1 MNLFVWNAQG
11 CGNSSFIRTTKQYVR
26 DHRPDI
32 CVFVETRIS
41 HRQADLVISS
51 LGFPNSHRV
60 EAQGFSGG
68 IWLCWFDHVQISI
81 LSCHFQFIHCSISL
95 PGSGDSFV
103 ATFVYTSPS
112 RRYRYDLWKHL
123 KSLSAT
129 VTRPWIVLGDFN
141 ATLSLVDRQG
151 CSINSPDQSFQ
162 DMVLHCGLH
171 DLGYSDPHFTW
182 SRGSRSAR
190 LDRSF
195 GNSLWF
201 ERYPHFFLHHLLRMK
216 SDHRPIFLTSND
228 HSVPRRDRDF
238 KYFSG
243 WSLHPDFK
251 RLVRESWDSIA
262 PITDSIKLFSEAAT
276 KWNVEA
282 KIRTRRKAVMSLMVD
297 NGDWCTDHSI
307 LRDAATS
314 FFRGLFDTDTD
325 SPPSFPISVLFQRGG
340 T

>member
-1 MNLFVWNAQG
+1 MVVVTVASFELLNSMFVIIDLIFVY
-11 CGNSSFIRTTKQYVR
+11 SL
-26 DHRPDI
+26 RPVLAI
-32 CVFVETRIS
+32 GR
-41 HRQADLVISS
+41 
-51 LGFPNSHRV
+51 P
-60 EAQGFSGG
+60 
-68 IWLCWFDHVQISI
+68 I
-81 LSCHFQFIHCSISL
+81 LSSVHWVSRTPIVLKRKGFQAFIHCSISL
-95 PGSGDSFV
+95 PGSANSFV
-103 ATFVYTSPS
+103 ATFVYASPS

-151 CSINSPDQSFQ
+151 CSINSPDKSFQ

-171 DLGYSDPHFTW
+171 DLGYSGPHFTW

-228 HSVPRRDRDF
+228 HSVPRCDRDF

-325 SPPSFPISVLFQRGG
+325 SPPSFPISGLNLYSATLTSEKGVGRQMMKKKILVWE
-340 T
+340 